1 MTLLFILLSAVFFV
15 ALILNL
21 AAKPKFTRGL
31 IGAFT
36 FLSAAGGLVF
46 YGAGFSYVLEDP
58 VQIVTRTVF
67 TVCRMYAGINELSAV
82 SAAPIFQSQLTLTAF
97 WIVHLMAFYAMAS
110 ATISAI
116 GASALKKLKYWLQR
130 YGSSVI
136 IYGINSDTVE
146 FGRSLVAGGTKNI
159 IFVGNKLDAADETA
173 INAMGALAR
182 SDVSALKPNLKFLK
196 SLGCEKGCPEL
207 AVYALD
213 PDENQ
218 NRMYARAILQAM
230 EAQHVDTTRSRLI
243 IRCSDD
249 SVDDGL
255 SATKN
260 RYGFGDVRCFTDVS
274 VTARMLIQSMPP
286 CDKMT
291 FTPEG
296 IAATDFDAI
305 VIGFGRTGRGVLRE
319 LVRNAQFEGSHFRA
333 AVFSPSSESEN
344 GFFCSSYPG
353 MMENYD
359 ITFHGEDAK
368 SMAFY
373 NYLRSVSNTLR
384 YVVVCTGNRE
394 RNTEIRTEVA
404 SFLSAIGSDAAVCC
418 CSVKSVSWSVF
429 PNGPINFRST
439 YSSNTINSEAADR
452 MAMVLNHSYVNDQS
466 ISSKEAWK
474 DCDYFSRESS
484 RASADFIR
492 AFLRMA
498 GTDEEHVLAGAW
510 DTIPRE
516 LAVNLGKTE
525 HLRWCAFHYTM
536 GFLPM
541 RDETVCRRGEAYR
554 MQLEENGKAAIRI
567 TKDLTG
573 REHACLRDWD
583 ELDKLSI
590 LEEQYTG
597 IRKDYKDMDIRNVLS
612 LPAVLKAAKETNL

>member
-1 MTLLFILLSAVFFV
+1 MTLLFILLSALFFF

-36 FLSAAGGLVF
+36 FLSAVGGLIF
-46 YGAGFSYVLEDP
+46 YGTGFSYVLEDH

-67 TVCRMYAGINELSAV
+67 AVCRMFAGVNDLSSI
-82 SAAPIFQSQLTLTAF
+82 SAAPIFQNRIAVTLF
-97 WIVHLMAFYAMAS
+97 WLVHFMAFYAMAS

-136 IYGINSDTVE
+136 IYGVNSDTVE
-146 FGRSLVAGGTKNI
+146 FGRSLVAAGTKNI

-182 SDVSALKPNLKFLK
+182 SDVSALKPDVKFLK
-196 SLGCEKGCPEL
+196 SLGSEKGCPEL
-207 AVYALD
+207 TVYALD
-213 PDENQ
+213 ADENQ
-218 NRMYARAILQAM
+218 NRMYAHAILDSM
-230 EAQHVDTTRSRLI
+230 EALSVDASRTRLI
-243 IRCSDD
+243 MRCSDN

-260 RYGFGDVRCFTDVS
+260 RYGYGDVRCFTDVS
-274 VTARMLIQSMPP
+274 LTARMLIQVMPP

-344 GFFCSSYPG
+344 GFFCNSYPG

-359 ITFHGEDAK
+359 ISFHSEDAK
-368 SMAFY
+368 SRVFY
-373 NYLRSVSNTLR
+373 NYLRSVSATLR

-394 RNTEIRTEVA
+394 QNTEIRTELA
-404 SFLSAIGSDAAVCC
+404 SFLSAIGCDAAICC
-418 CSVKSVSWSVF
+418 CSAKSVSWSET
-429 PNGPINFRST
+429 PNAAVNFRST
-439 YSSNTINSEAADR
+439 YSADAIGSEAADR
-452 MAMVLNHSYVNDQS
+452 MAMVLNHSYVNDPN
-466 ISSKEAWK
+466 ISPKEAWK

-492 AFLRMA
+492 TFLRMA
-498 GTDEEHVLAGAW
+498 GTDEEHVLAGEW
-510 DTIPRE
+510 DAISKDM
-516 LAVNLGKTE
+516 AVNLGKTE

-541 RDETVCRRGEAYR
+541 SNETVCRRGETYR
-554 MQLEENGKAAIRI
+554 MQMEENGKSDIRI
-567 TKDLTG
+567 AKDLTG

-583 ELDKLSI
+583 ELDELAT

-597 IRKDYKDMDIRNVLS
+597 ARKDYKDMDIRNVLS
-612 LPAVLKAAKETNL
+612 LPAVLKAAKETDL